1 MSPRPGGLPPPRRR
15 VPTRRATSV
24 AAVVGLPPLLT
35 VGVDIGGTKVVAG
48 VVTWDGQL
56 LERVRAE
63 TPHRTSAP
71 EAVERVIVELV
82 RDLVSRHDVHAVG
95 IGAAGFVDAS
105 GASVRFSPHLSWRD
119 EPLQAAVSS
128 RLGLPVVVENDAN
141 AAAWAEWRFGAARG
155 ESHLVCITLGT
166 GIGGGLLVDGE
177 LVRGRYGMA
186 GEFGHMQV
194 VPGGH
199 RCECGNRG
207 CWEQY
212 ASGNAL
218 VREGRELA
226 AAGSPMAHRLLELAG
241 GDPLQLSGPLVT
253 QAAQDGDQAAVEL
266 LTDVGQWLGVG
277 LANLAAALDPGTFVI
292 GGGVSDAGE
301 LVLAPARDAFR
312 RSLTGRGY
320 RPEAQVL
327 QAQLGPDAG
336 LVGAADLARQVAR
349 RFRRSRTRGRR
360 AV

>member
-1 MSPRPGGLPPPRRR
+1 
-15 VPTRRATSV
+15 
-24 AAVVGLPPLLT
+24 
-35 VGVDIGGTKVVAG
+35 
-48 VVTWDGQL
+48 
-56 LERVRAE
+56 
-63 TPHRTSAP
+63 
-71 EAVERVIVELV
+71 
-82 RDLVSRHDVHAVG
+82 
-95 IGAAGFVDAS
+95 
-105 GASVRFSPHLSWRD
+105 VRFSPHLSWRD

-166 GIGGGLLVDGE
+166 GIGGGVLVDGE
-177 LVRGRYGMA
+177 LLRGRYGMA

-218 VREGRELA
+218 VRESRELA
-226 AAGSPMAHRLLELAG
+226 AAGSPMAHRLLDLAG
-241 GDPLQLSGPLVT
+241 GDPERLSGPLVT
-253 QAAQDGDQAAVEL
+253 QAARDGDQAAVEL
-266 LTDVGQWLGVG
+266 LTDVGQWLGTG
-277 LANLAAALDPGTFVI
+277 LADLAAALDPGTFVI

-301 LVLAPARDAFR
+301 LVLGPAREAFR
-312 RSLTGRGY
+312 RTLTGRGY
-320 RPEAQVL
+320 RPEARIV
-327 QAQLGPDAG
+327 QAELGPDAG

-349 RFRRSRTRGRR
+349 RFRRTRTRGRR